1 MYTPSI
7 LSVQSN
13 FAYVKTCLNFMA
25 IRDISVVNINEYKIY
40 GFFVVVV
47 VVVVRLFLCLSY
59 RFSPQNKKENTP
71 FVLSPNYHTETR
83 QIPFVIDLYLFFII
97 YEKLKFRRSS

>member
-59 RFSPQNKKENTP
+59 RFSPQNKKENT
-71 FVLSPNYHTETR
+71 LSSISHHQITGERHEYH
-83 QIPFVIDLYLFFII
+83 
-97 YEKLKFRRSS
+97 SS